1 MTFNATSTIDFLNLN
16 STENSEYLELGE
28 LNPLSSARESSD
40 VDIVPSSSVVS
51 SETGFIL
58 SYSSTKVEV
67 ELVSGIKVLFPKV
80 VFLNPEEIH
89 TGGHISYEIKRDS
102 EGYRFQELKVIQPDV
117 DRDFVDEIDNIL
129 DFV

>member
-58 SYSSTKVEV
+58 SYSATKVEV